1 MLNSRSIPG
10 PAGAARPARPLAR
23 LAAVMLLVA
32 ATGCQ
37 PQGAPDLADGPVPV
51 GNMTDMDGLGRI
63 YFPNSGNEAAQE
75 PFYRGVLLLHSFEFD
90 RAAEAFREAQQADSL
105 FALAYWGEAMTYNH
119 PLWRQVDLDAGTTA
133 LGRLAPTREG
143 RRKHARTPREA
154 MYLDAVEELYA
165 GSVSTK
171 AGAPIEAPPKSVR
184 DRNYMEAMKKLH
196 LSWPHDDEARTFYA
210 LSILGTTN
218 GEREFR
224 TYMQAASVAQPVF
237 ERNPR
242 HPGAAHYLIHSFDDP
257 IHAPLGLPAA
267 DAYADVAPGAGH
279 AQHMTTHIF
288 VALGL
293 WERVVENN
301 RLAVATV
308 RSQRG
313 DQDPAPWACGHYTS
327 WQHYGHL
334 QLAQWREAEALM
346 NACYAW
352 VEAGDVNLG
361 QWGYFASM
369 RSLHLLEVSP
379 PFGDD
384 GAPDSLWL
392 RWTADVPAGRS
403 ENASDGLPD
412 NRAVYLS
419 GQGLALLRA
428 GDVRGAREALA
439 DIPVAPSGNHVIRL
453 QLEGLLALETGRARE
468 GVSKLEEAAEEEAG
482 LPFAFGPPEIPKP
495 THELLAEE
503 LYRMRIWDRA
513 ASAFDEARART
524 PGRRLLERGMQ
535 AVTDQRDDG
544 LEL

>member
-1 MLNSRSIPG
+1 MSNSSF
-10 PAGAARPARPLAR
+10 AARTGSDTWPLR
-23 LAAVMLLVA
+23 LLAVTLLIVA
-32 ATGCQ
+32 AGCQ
-37 PQGAPDLADGPVPV
+37 PQGAPNLADGPVPLSA
-51 GNMTDMDGLGRI
+51 MTDMDGLGRI

-75 PFYRGVLLLHSFEFD
+75 PFYRGVLLMHSFEFG
-90 RAAEAFREAQQADSL
+90 RAAEAFRDAQQADSS

-119 PLWRQVDLDAGTTA
+119 PLWRQVDLDAGRDA
-133 LGRLAPTREG
+133 LQRLAPTRAE
-143 RRKHARTPREA
+143 RRQKAGTPREA
-154 MYLDAVEELYA
+154 MYLDAVEELYT
-165 GSVSTK
+165 GSADST
-171 AGAPIEAPPKSVR
+171 PPKSNR

-196 LSWPHDDEARTFYA
+196 MSWPHDDEARTFYA
-210 LSILGTTN
+210 LSILGLTN
-218 GEREFR
+218 GERDFR
-224 TYMQAASVAQPVF
+224 TYMQAAAVAQPVF

-301 RLAVATV
+301 RLATATV

-334 QLAQWREAEALM
+334 QLGQWTEAEALM
-346 NACYAW
+346 DACHAW
-352 VEAGDVNLG
+352 VEAGDVHAG

-369 RSLHLLEVSP
+369 RSLHLLEAAP
-379 PFGDD
+379 PFGQE
-384 GAPDSLWL
+384 GAPDSLWM

-403 ENASDGLPD
+403 DTAPDGRPD

-419 GQGLALLRA
+419 GEGLALVRA
-428 GDVRGAREALA
+428 GDVRSAREALS
-439 DIPVAPSGNHVIRL
+439 DIPVVPSGNHVIRL
-453 QLEGLLALETGRARE
+453 QLEGLLALETGRARD
-468 GVSKLEEAAEEEAG
+468 GITKLEEAAREEES

-495 THELLAEE
+495 SYELLAEE
-503 LYRMRIWDRA
+503 RYRMRDWDAA
-513 ASAFDEARART
+513 ASAYHEAQART
-524 PGRRLLERGMQ
+524 PGRRLLVRGAQ
-535 AVTDQRDDG
+535 AIADERDDR
-544 LEL
+544 LER